1 MSRVARAARNASLLR
16 VETITPSADGTTGAP
31 TKTIT
36 DAETGELYFIDI
48 SANTC
53 VVKLPVPRAGMY
65 FKFVLSV
72 ASNAEGTKDFAL
84 ITDATGTDMHGGIVV
99 NGAILEVTA
108 RSTIQ
113 FDTSDG
119 AASSGDFVECISD
132 GTAWYVFGNYDTA
145 SGVVLNNGHALA

>member
-1 MSRVARAARNASLLR
+1 
-16 VETITPSADGTTGAP
+16 
-31 TKTIT
+31 
-36 DAETGELYFIDI
+36 
-48 SANTC
+48 
-53 VVKLPVPRAGMY
+53 MY